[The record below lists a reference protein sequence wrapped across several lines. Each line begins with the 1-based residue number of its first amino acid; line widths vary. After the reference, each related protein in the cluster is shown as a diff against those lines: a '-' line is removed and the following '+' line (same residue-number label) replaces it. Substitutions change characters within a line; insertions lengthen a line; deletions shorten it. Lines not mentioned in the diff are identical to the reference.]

1 MVYGDGVQIVI
12 RFYYNMIPNPGLA
25 LNDIFLTVS
34 CKVSHQ
40 KSGSDDDFLTE
51 NPVYFGV

>member
-1 MVYGDGVQIVI
+1 MIYGDGVQIIVI

-25 LNDIFLTVS
+25 LNDIFLDVS

-40 KSGSDDDFLTE
+40 KSGSHDFLTE
-51 NPVYFGV
+51 NLVYFGV